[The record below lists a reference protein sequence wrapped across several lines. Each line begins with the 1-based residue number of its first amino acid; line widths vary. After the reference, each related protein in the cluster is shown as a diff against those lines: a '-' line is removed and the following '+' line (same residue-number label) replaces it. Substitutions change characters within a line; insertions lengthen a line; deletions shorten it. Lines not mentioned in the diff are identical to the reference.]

1 MNTTS
6 ASGHGGASARAQIGV
21 FLFVTFTLS
30 FALEGWMSATESMSL
45 VWLLMWIPGVTGL
58 LCRLYFR
65 EGFADISLRITRRG
79 GLVPWALA
87 WFSPILVGLLAYGVA
102 WGTGLAH
109 FEGPGTGS
117 LESLPILARFL
128 AQLGVMLTLG
138 TLLGALFALGEELGW
153 RGYLLT
159 RLVAAGVPHPV
170 WVSGALW
177 ALWHV
182 PLILSGEYASSPH
195 PWLSALLFTVDVL
208 AATHVIVYVRL
219 ATGSVW
225 SAVLFHAAWNA
236 VIQGVFDYFTNEPGS
251 LWVGESGVL
260 VAAVHVLFAWA
271 LWSLRGRQ
279 ELARLAS
286 AG

>member
-1 MNTTS
+1 MNSTLAPQVGS
-6 ASGHGGASARAQIGV
+6 SPARRQVAA
-21 FLFVTFTLS
+21 FLLVTFTLS
-30 FALEGWMSATESMSL
+30 FALEGWMATTQSMNL

-58 LCRLYFR
+58 LCRLFFR
-65 EGFADISLRITRRG
+65 EGFGDISLRVSRRG
-79 GLVPWALA
+79 GLLPWALA

-102 WGTGLAH
+102 WGTGLAP
-109 FEGPGTGS
+109 FEASGTGS
-117 LESLPILARFL
+117 LAGSPYAIRFL

-170 WVSGALW
+170 WVSGGLW
-177 ALWHV
+177 ALWHI

-195 PWLSALLFTVDVL
+195 PWLSVALFTVDVL

-236 VIQGVFDYFTNEPGS
+236 IIQGVFDHFAGESGS

-260 VAAVHVLFAWA
+260 VAATHALFAWA

-279 ELARLAS
+279 ELARLVS